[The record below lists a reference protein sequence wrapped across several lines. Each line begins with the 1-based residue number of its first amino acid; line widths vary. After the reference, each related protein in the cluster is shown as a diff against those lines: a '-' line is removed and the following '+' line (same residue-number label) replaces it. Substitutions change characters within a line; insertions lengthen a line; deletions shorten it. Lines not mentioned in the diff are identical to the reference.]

1 MNATIIGWGN
11 CVPQSVLSND
21 DLSSVIDTSDEWITS
36 RSGIKERRVSHVNNS
51 DMAALAGKRAL
62 GAAGLDASDLDYIIV
77 ATCTADRQIPS
88 TACYVQAK
96 IGALN
101 AAATDLN
108 AGCTGFLYGLSMGH
122 GLLATG
128 QARRVLVIGS
138 ERISSFLNL
147 EERSTAVLFGDGAGA
162 VILEGTE
169 SSDGMA
175 ATLLGSDGNGAEA
188 LTAHGVGTEFIGSG
202 VDTAIVMDGA
212 EIFRNAVVRME
223 ESVVRVAELAGWN
236 LDEIDLII
244 PHQANI
250 RIIDAVRRRVGVS
263 EDKVFV
269 NIHRYGNTSAA
280 TIPIAL
286 AEAVDEGRIQPGHKM
301 VFVAFGAGMTWGAV
315 ALKWGERVDPIETID
330 EELPVPKMT
339 ALEMVVSNQKA
350 LHA

>member
-1 MNATIIGWGN
+1 
-11 CVPQSVLSND
+11 
-21 DLSSVIDTSDEWITS
+21 
-36 RSGIKERRVSHVNNS
+36 
-51 DMAALAGKRAL
+51 
-62 GAAGLDASDLDYIIV
+62 
-77 ATCTADRQIPS
+77 
-88 TACYVQAK
+88 
-96 IGALN
+96 
-101 AAATDLN
+101 
-108 AGCTGFLYGLSMGH
+108 
-122 GLLATG
+122 
-128 QARRVLVIGS
+128 
-138 ERISSFLNL
+138 
-147 EERSTAVLFGDGAGA
+147 
-162 VILEGTE
+162 
-169 SSDGMA
+169 
-175 ATLLGSDGNGAEA
+175 
-188 LTAHGVGTEFIGSG
+188 
-202 VDTAIVMDGA
+202 
-212 EIFRNAVVRME
+212 ME

-315 ALKWGERVDPIETID
+315 ALEWGERVDPIETID
-330 EELPVPKMT
+330 EELPAPKMT